1 MTVAHRLAPFALLL
15 AAPAVGTAQSVSP
28 PIVEHRG
35 NAKSSFVVGNESL
48 FPLTVQLSVKGFEV
62 DSVGV
67 LRDVPL
73 DTTRVRVKLSTL
85 SFRLQPR
92 QRYTVFYEASSDS
105 LPAWFNIW
113 SAVSGARTSAGLN
126 LRIELPHV
134 VYLNQREKLA
144 EADVQLRGAT
154 WEVARKQVVVDVQ
167 NGSPRI
173 GRAQLVEVTT
183 PSLPKAEAP
192 AFPLFPGRRRL
203 VAVPWPHPVA
213 PARVEVRFDGFRVAT
228 SSIAIDSTAAPDPVP
243 IDVEPDV
250 PPAVAADTS
259 ASR

>member
-1 MTVAHRLAPFALLL
+1 MTVARHFVLFALLL
-15 AAPAVGTAQSVSP
+15 ASPSAARAQSVSP

-62 DSVGV
+62 DSVGT

-113 SAVSGARTSAGLN
+113 SAVSGARTSTGLN

-144 EADVQLRGAT
+144 QADVQLHGVT
-154 WEVARKQVVVDVQ
+154 WQPLRRQVVVELE

-183 PSLPKAEAP
+183 PSLPKAEGP
-192 AFPLFPGRRRL
+192 AFPLFPRSRRL
-203 VAVPWPHPVA
+203 VTVPWPHPVPPTSA
-213 PARVEVRFDGFRVAT
+213 EVRFDGFRVTTA
-228 SSIAIDSTAAPDPVP
+228 AVGVDSTAAPEPADP
-243 IDVEPDV
+243 EPDL

-259 ASR
+259 AGR